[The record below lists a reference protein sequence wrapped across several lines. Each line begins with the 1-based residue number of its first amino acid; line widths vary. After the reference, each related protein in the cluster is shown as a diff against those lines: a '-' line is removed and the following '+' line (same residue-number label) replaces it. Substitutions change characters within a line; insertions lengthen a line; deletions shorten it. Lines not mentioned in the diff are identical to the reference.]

1 MGKSTWNVDKL
12 CATFVSQV
20 SNKMKNI
27 LLIDEDTFFISSIGY
42 FLENEGY
49 NITACSNGQS
59 GIDMLSKERIDL
71 VICSTQLRIKNGFE
85 VAEFI
90 KSNYE
95 YATIPVILISPSNS
109 IVSVKMED
117 EIFYDEY
124 IQKPVMFINLLEK
137 VHNLLSKKL
146 QPLGQ

>member
-1 MGKSTWNVDKL
+1 
-12 CATFVSQV
+12 
-20 SNKMKNI
+20 MKNI

-59 GIDMLSKERIDL
+59 GIEMLSKETIDL

-85 VAEFI
+85 VAEYI

-95 YATIPVILISPSNS
+95 FAAIPVILISPSNS
-109 IVSVKMED
+109 IVSVKLED
-117 EIFYDEY
+117 EIFYDDY
-124 IQKPVMFINLLEK
+124 IQKPVLFVSLLEK
-137 VHNLLSKKL
+137 VHNLLSRKL
-146 QPLGQ
+146 HALNQ

>member
-1 MGKSTWNVDKL
+1 MSKSTWNVDKL
-12 CATFVSQV
+12 SATFVFQV

-49 NITACSNGQS
+49 NTTACSNGQS
-59 GIDMLSKERIDL
+59 GIDMLSKESVDL
-71 VICSTQLRIKNGFE
+71 VISSPQLRVKNGFE
-85 VAEFI
+85 VAEYI

-95 YATIPVILISPSNS
+95 YASIPVILISPSNS

-124 IQKPVMFINLLEK
+124 IQKPVLFINLLEK

-146 QPLGQ
+146 QPLGH